1 MVSNR
6 TIFSTLIIYLLSN
19 SVFAFKVDLPELL
32 TKSEI
37 RNIRYLSKDGSITYY
52 QRRSGNLLLSTNY
65 KVSEVI
71 SSKMGSQYQ
80 IQSTSSEKN
89 LIVSVDESFHTFFS
103 VRHLKKLYVLPYGK
117 KNATELGW
125 GLAPRLHLNDSWVS
139 YYNPYKS
146 ALVFKNLMTTALEFS
161 ISVKSELNPFFIPQ
175 VVMLDDKTILY
186 TDVNNKGI
194 HGILKYDRALNS
206 IKPVFKS
213 AYSSQ
218 KIEICLGYEHL
229 FIGEFGI
236 NDNDSG
242 SIIAKV
248 NLKTFDIDKADVIYQ
263 SKNNDFG
270 NIKCHFKKEFLYFIK
285 NISKVG
291 GRIESDVISF
301 HHKKKIVKRL
311 SKLKYVSQLISMG
324 EKLLIPYR
332 GKYYVLLGNKDMT
345 TADLLKSTTG
355 DDNTGVEK
363 K

>member
-1 MVSNR
+1 M
-6 TIFSTLIIYLLSN
+6 
-19 SVFAFKVDLPELL
+19 AFEVGLPELL

-37 RNIRYLSKDGSITYY
+37 RNLRYLSKDGSITYY

-80 IQSTSSEKN
+80 IQSTSAEKN
-89 LIVSVDESFHTFFS
+89 LIISVDESFHTFFS
-103 VRHLKKLYVLPYGK
+103 VRHLKKLFVVPYGT
-117 KNATELGW
+117 KNATEIGW
-125 GLAPRLHLNDSWVS
+125 GLSPRLHLNDSWVS
-139 YYNPYKS
+139 FYNPYQS
-146 ALVFKNLMTTALEFS
+146 TLIFKNLKTTALEFS
-161 ISVKSELNPFFIPQ
+161 IKVKSELNPFFIPQ

-194 HGILKYDRALNS
+194 NGILKYDRGLKT
-206 IKPVFKS
+206 IKPIFKS

-218 KIEICLGYEHL
+218 KIEICLGYNSL

-242 SIIAKV
+242 SIIAKI
-248 NLKTFDIDKADVIYQ
+248 NLNNFDVDKADVIYQ
-263 SKNNDFG
+263 SRNNDFG
-270 NIKCHFKKEFLYFIK
+270 NIQCHFRKDFLYFIK
-285 NISKVG
+285 NTSKVG
-291 GRIESDVISF
+291 GRIESDVVSF
-301 HHKKKIVKRL
+301 HHKKKIEKRL

-324 EKLLIPYR
+324 DKLLIPYR

-345 TADLLKSTTG
+345 KSDLLK
-355 DDNTGVEK
+355 NTVESKKEAGEK